1 MLCADSLILR
11 SAFSKPG
18 ARHIH
23 FAFAAVPVSSIKYA
37 ALDTMNVRWTNDTL
51 QEKVCKH
58 ALSMSESSDAA
69 GGIVKDTIVVT
80 HSMGALM
87 VAGGIAN
94 KKCSFDNST
103 TWVSMSAPM
112 SGTMASNYVQDIC
125 TDDDTKAFRQIL
137 SLLGKC
143 PVKDGMKSLAY
154 QGGKYSTM
162 ALNNAFL
169 AAQVAYRDNVD
180 AIMCSN
186 DDLGIVSTDQVG
198 YLILG
203 SRVEFKSGQHDGFVE
218 FESCRGGFPETK
230 FSASH
235 EDRFYVTKCN
245 HADTAF
251 LHGNSYF
258 KETMQPVKWFECL
271 L

>member
-1 MLCADSLILR
+1 
-11 SAFSKPG
+11 
-18 ARHIH
+18 
-23 FAFAAVPVSSIKYA
+23 
-37 ALDTMNVRWTNDTL
+37 MNVRWTNDTL

-58 ALSMSESSDAA
+58 ALSMSESSDVA

-94 KKCSFDNST
+94 KKCSFDDST

-162 ALNNAFL
+162 DLNNAFL

-180 AIMCSN
+180 AI
-186 DDLGIVSTDQVG
+186 I
-198 YLILG
+198 
-203 SRVEFKSGQHDGFVE
+203 VEFKSGKHDGFVE

-258 KETMQPVKWFECL
+258 KETMQPVRWFECL